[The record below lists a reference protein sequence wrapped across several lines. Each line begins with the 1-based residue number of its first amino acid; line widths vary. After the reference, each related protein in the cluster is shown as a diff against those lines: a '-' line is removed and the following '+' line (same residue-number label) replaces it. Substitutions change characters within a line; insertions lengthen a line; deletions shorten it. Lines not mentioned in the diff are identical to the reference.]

1 MGISEIKKVCFV
13 GAGTMGCYNSL
24 LAGIAGYEAVVYD
37 ISQEALKG
45 VANGQE
51 QLGDFLTTMGIFD
64 KESVTRGRRR
74 VRLEADPK
82 EAVKNADLLSESVFE
97 KLDLKRQIHRQF
109 DGLCPPKTILT
120 TNTSTYMASEIEGVV
135 RRGDRFAAMHF
146 HLGTLLVDVVAGP
159 RTSAETMD
167 IITRFV
173 SSMSC
178 VPFMSARENRGYVFN
193 NLSTGLNCA
202 AAALVAKYHEHF
214 EDIDRAWVT
223 FHNAFIGPFAIMDW
237 IGLNVYYDSFLDMLR
252 HDGDD
257 RSSQLVID
265 LLQPYMDRGELGIKT
280 GKGFYSYPDPAYGK
294 AEFQADVEARQDIYT
309 VLANAIIIRAVQL
322 VVEGIAEVVD
332 IDKVWMIN
340 MQLNSGPFGWL
351 DQKGIDVFLAEIE
364 SETRDVLFSKY
375 DRDLVR
381 SYLDPYIKKGHTGTH
396 SGKGFY
402 TYPNPTYESADFLVN
417 PFSSP
422 IVSIKMA

>member
-37 ISQEALKG
+37 ISQEALNG
-45 VANGQE
+45 VASGHE
-51 QLGDFLTTMGIFD
+51 QLGDFLTAMGIFD
-64 KESVTRGRRR
+64 PESVLRGRKQ
-74 VRLEADPK
+74 VRLESDPK

-97 KLDLKRQIHRQF
+97 KLELKRQIHRQF
-109 DGLCPPKTILT
+109 DELCPPGTILT
-120 TNTSTYMASEIEGVV
+120 TNTSTYMVSEIEDVV
-135 RRGDRFAAMHF
+135 GRGDRFAAMHF

-159 RTSAETMD
+159 RTSTKTMD

-173 SSMSC
+173 SSMTC
-178 VPFMSARENRGYVFN
+178 VPFTTAKENRGYVFN
-193 NLSTGLNCA
+193 NLSAGLNCA
-202 AAALVAKYHEHF
+202 ATALVAEYQENF
-214 EDIDRAWVT
+214 EDIDRTWVT
-223 FHNAFIGPFAIMDW
+223 FHNAFIGPFATMDL
-237 IGLNVYYDSFLDMLR
+237 IGLNVYYDGVMDMLR
-252 HDGDD
+252 HEGDD
-257 RSSQLVID
+257 RSFQLMID
-265 LLQPYMDRGELGIKT
+265 LLQPYVDGGELGIKS

-294 AEFQADVEARQDIYT
+294 AEFRADVEPRQDIYT

-322 VVEGIAEVVD
+322 TAAGISEVVD

-340 MQLNSGPFGWL
+340 MKLNSGPFGWL
-351 DQKGIDVFLAEIE
+351 DKKGIDVFLEEIE

-381 SYLDPYIKKGHTGTH
+381 RYLDPYIKKGQTGTR

-402 TYPNPTYESADFLVN
+402 TYPNPIYETADFLVN
-417 PFSSP
+417 PFQP
-422 IVSIKMA
+422 RD

>member
-37 ISQEALKG
+37 ISQEALNG
-45 VANGQE
+45 VASGHE
-51 QLGDFLTTMGIFD
+51 QLGDFLTAMGIFD
-64 KESVTRGRRR
+64 PESVLRGRKQ
-74 VRLEADPK
+74 VRLESDPK

-97 KLDLKRQIHRQF
+97 KLELKRQIHRQF
-109 DGLCPPKTILT
+109 DELCPPGTILT
-120 TNTSTYMASEIEGVV
+120 TNTSTYMVSEIEDVV
-135 RRGDRFAAMHF
+135 GRGDRFAAMHF

-159 RTSAETMD
+159 RTSAKTMD

-173 SSMSC
+173 SSMTC
-178 VPFMSARENRGYVFN
+178 VPFTAAKENRGYVFN

-202 AAALVAKYHEHF
+202 ATALVAEYQENF
-214 EDIDRAWVT
+214 EDIDRTWVT
-223 FHNAFIGPFAIMDW
+223 FHNAFIGPFATMDL
-237 IGLNVYYDSFLDMLR
+237 IGLNVYYDGVMDMLR
-252 HDGDD
+252 HEGDD
-257 RSSQLVID
+257 RSFQLMID
-265 LLQPYMDRGELGIKT
+265 LLQPYVDGGELGIKS

-294 AEFQADVEARQDIYT
+294 AEFRADVEPRQDIYT

-322 VVEGIAEVVD
+322 TAAGISEVVD

-340 MQLNSGPFGWL
+340 MKLNSGPFGWL
-351 DQKGIDVFLAEIE
+351 DKKGIDVFLEEIE

-381 SYLDPYIKKGHTGTH
+381 RYLDPYIKKGQTGTR

-402 TYPNPTYESADFLVN
+402 TYPNPIYETADFLVN
-417 PFSSP
+417 PFQP
-422 IVSIKMA
+422 RD

>member
-37 ISQEALKG
+37 ISQEALNG
-45 VANGQE
+45 VASGHE
-51 QLGDFLTTMGIFD
+51 QLGDFLTAMGIFD
-64 KESVTRGRRR
+64 PESVLRGRKQ
-74 VRLEADPK
+74 VRLESDPK

-97 KLDLKRQIHRQF
+97 KLELKRQIHRQF
-109 DGLCPPKTILT
+109 DELCPPGTILT
-120 TNTSTYMASEIEGVV
+120 TNTSTYMVSEIEDVV
-135 RRGDRFAAMHF
+135 GRGDRFAAMHF

-159 RTSAETMD
+159 RTSAKTMD

-173 SSMSC
+173 SSMTC
-178 VPFMSARENRGYVFN
+178 VPFTAAKENRGYVFN

-202 AAALVAKYHEHF
+202 ATALVAEYQEDF
-214 EDIDRAWVT
+214 EDIDRTWVT
-223 FHNAFIGPFAIMDW
+223 FHNAFIGPFATMDL
-237 IGLNVYYDSFLDMLR
+237 IGLNVYYDGVMDMLR
-252 HDGDD
+252 HEGDD
-257 RSSQLVID
+257 RSFQLMID
-265 LLQPYMDRGELGIKT
+265 LLQPYVDGGELGIKS

-294 AEFQADVEARQDIYT
+294 AEFRADVEPRQDIYT

-322 VVEGIAEVVD
+322 AAAGISEVVD

-340 MQLNSGPFGWL
+340 MKLNSGTFGWL
-351 DQKGIDVFLAEIE
+351 DKKGIDVFLEEIE

-381 SYLDPYIKKGHTGTH
+381 RYLDPYIKKGQTGTR

-402 TYPNPTYESADFLVN
+402 TYPNPIYETADFLAN
-417 PFSSP
+417 PFQP
-422 IVSIKMA
+422 RD